1 MTDFNYDNR
10 YFRGTVNYDDG
21 DLTYDTL
28 FHYRQQG
35 SVVWGTFEGGSIVFG
50 TLLARVEA
58 DGRLD
63 MVWQYLNKAG
73 EFHSGTCLSIPELL
87 PDGRYRLHE
96 SWQVADGHGTSGS
109 SVIEE
114 VRP

>member
-21 DLTYDTL
+21 DLTCDTL

-35 SVVWGTFEGGSIVFG
+35 SVVWGTYAGGNVSFG
-50 TLLARVEA
+50 TLVAKVRA

-73 EFHSGTCLSIPELL
+73 EFHSGTCLSTPEIL

-96 SWQVADGHGTSGS
+96 SWQVADGHGTSCS